1 MRLHRKIHNNSSY
14 CFLLFHGFVRSKHKN
29 NNNKKRKLSNPP
41 LHLTL
46 VPFKNYLFTKASFL
60 ERHDTQSIVWK
71 IRFVV
76 AWLAVLELAQAI
88 CPLHAHIRALL
99 VLQLSTCFKQ
109 TMTQERGIGHEYVCH
124 LRAVQCTS
132 RLGSRADTSARPWRQ
147 KWPGIAFTGL
157 GSSPPQ
163 MAMALT
169 SRGQSPASPAS
180 PLACCPHGPCLD
192 RGYWLQGFRCLKTLK
207 WHWHWCWCW
216 HWHCVFEHL
225 YAMNTPVWRWY
236 IRRLV

>member
-1 MRLHRKIHNNSSY
+1 MRLYRKIHNNSSY

-46 VPFKNYLFTKASFL
+46 LPFKNYLSTKASFL

-109 TMTQERGIGHEYVCH
+109 TTTQERGIGHEHVCH
-124 LRAVQCTS
+124 LWAVQCTS

-147 KWPGIAFTGL
+147 KWPGIALL
-157 GSSPPQ
+157 GWGPPLHRWRWPHIPRTISCQ
-163 MAMALT
+163 PC
-169 SRGQSPASPAS
+169 QSPGLLPPWAMFGSWILTARLS
-180 PLACCPHGPCLD
+180 LSED
-192 RGYWLQGFRCLKTLK
+192 IEMTLTLTLTLMLTL
-207 WHWHWCWCW
+207 
-216 HWHCVFEHL
+216 CVRAPVCHEHSC
-225 YAMNTPVWRWY
+225 AEVVHP
-236 IRRLV
+236 

>member
-1 MRLHRKIHNNSSY
+1 MEDKICCGLTRCAWAGAGYLSFARTHS
-14 CFLLFHGFVRSKHKN
+14 RSAC
-29 NNNKKRKLSNPP
+29 PP
-41 LHLTL
+41 
-46 VPFKNYLFTKASFL
+46 
-60 ERHDTQSIVWK
+60 
-71 IRFVV
+71 
-76 AWLAVLELAQAI
+76 
-88 CPLHAHIRALL
+88 ALYM
-99 VLQLSTCFKQ
+99 FQ
-109 TMTQERGIGHEYVCH
+109 TDNETQERGIGHEYVCH

-207 WHWHWCWCW
+207 WHWRWCWRW

-236 IRRLV
+236 IPRLV